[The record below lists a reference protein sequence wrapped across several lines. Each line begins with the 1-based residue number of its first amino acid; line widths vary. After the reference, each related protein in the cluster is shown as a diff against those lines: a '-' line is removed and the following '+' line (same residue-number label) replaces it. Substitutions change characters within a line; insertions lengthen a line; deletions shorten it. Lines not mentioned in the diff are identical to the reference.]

1 MVNQVLNIKV
11 LREIKNNFKTYLSV
25 ILIATLAVTLFTGIW
40 ANYKNFESR
49 LDHIYEEANM
59 CDGIVMLT
67 KPDEEVDNLISSKA
81 SYYEKRVY
89 LSTKFNNENIYL
101 ATFNNDSKLN
111 LPYQT
116 STPSIDEKMVLVDKN
131 FLSRNN
137 KDIGDTFEIKIN
149 GLYITLT
156 ISGTMTH
163 PESLENSAYNPSF
176 IYVGEE
182 ALEEALKKAIP
193 IAIPLDSLKNQYLIK
208 GEESIFSEIKDEL
221 SENESFIY
229 SLKRSD
235 LLSNRTI
242 DADVIQAKK
251 LIYIFPVIFYLV
263 AVLIILTSISQLIH
277 RESKNIGLLKALG
290 FNKSEI
296 LMHYTNIF
304 IVLGLIG
311 SILGIILGPIIV
323 PTVMGRKYNLLYQLP
338 SISLPFF
345 RWEYL
350 ISVGLLLIII
360 VLVSIF
366 ACRGAMNMVPAA
378 SLRGENAVS
387 MRISFLDH
395 FSFMKKIPLAILM
408 AFRNMKRKISRTLMV
423 LLGVMGCSALL
434 VCGFGIEDTINYGID
449 LELEELIPYDL
460 SLTYGTYDSKK
471 DILDK
476 KEEISAY
483 DEYAKYT
490 ISIEK
495 ESMISAYIYLLP
507 TELNVFNVDC
517 QKNDC
522 IISSKVA
529 KEIKAKVGD
538 EIHFV
543 YQNKTYDLKISKV
556 VDFCISQGIFITLDT
571 FVEIPFE
578 PTGAWINT
586 IDGTNNEAFAEELKI
601 ESGIV
606 SILTITQ
613 MKERAE
619 DVLASIKVM
628 TWTIKIFAILLAVVV
643 LYNLALLNF
652 KERIKDIA
660 TLKVLGFSRFEVASS
675 LMIEIIFLT
684 FIGALVG
691 LALGYP
697 LLVSV
702 LSINENPLLSYIYHI
717 NLSSYCLTVLI
728 TCGSSLLINL
738 IFAILTNKVQMVE
751 SLKSVE

>member
-1 MVNQVLNIKV
+1 
-11 LREIKNNFKTYLSV
+11 
-25 ILIATLAVTLFTGIW
+25 
-40 ANYKNFESR
+40 
-49 LDHIYEEANM
+49 
-59 CDGIVMLT
+59 
-67 KPDEEVDNLISSKA
+67 
-81 SYYEKRVY
+81 
-89 LSTKFNNENIYL
+89 
-101 ATFNNDSKLN
+101 
-111 LPYQT
+111 
-116 STPSIDEKMVLVDKN
+116 
-131 FLSRNN
+131 
-137 KDIGDTFEIKIN
+137 
-149 GLYITLT
+149 
-156 ISGTMTH
+156 
-163 PESLENSAYNPSF
+163 
-176 IYVGEE
+176 
-182 ALEEALKKAIP
+182 
-193 IAIPLDSLKNQYLIK
+193 
-208 GEESIFSEIKDEL
+208 
-221 SENESFIY
+221 
-229 SLKRSD
+229 
-235 LLSNRTI
+235 
-242 DADVIQAKK
+242 
-251 LIYIFPVIFYLV
+251 
-263 AVLIILTSISQLIH
+263 
-277 RESKNIGLLKALG
+277 LG

-387 MRISFLDH
+387 MNISFLNH

-471 DILDK
+471 DILNE
-476 KEEISAY
+476 KEEIIAY

-495 ESMISAYIYLLP
+495 ENMISSYIYLLP
-507 TELNVFNVDC
+507 LELNVFNVDC
-517 QKNDC
+517 QKDEC

-529 KEIKAKVGD
+529 EEIKAKVGD

-543 YQNKTYDLKISKV
+543 YQNKTYDIKITKV
-556 VDFCISQGIFITLDT
+556 VDFCISQGIFITSDT
-571 FVEIPFE
+571 FEDISLDN
-578 PTGAWINT
+578 PTGAWVKTVN
-586 IDGTNNEAFAEELKI
+586 GTNNEDLSEELKM

-613 MKERAE
+613 MRERAE